1 MIKRRKLVIG
11 IGLSATLAGC
21 SGSQSADQSDG
32 DAASSE
38 NQSEDQSQAE
48 TSDTSDAAGASET
61 LPETSIDIDN
71 MKYGFGGLTTWIRLD
86 KETEGDRRVRISVKA
101 YSDDEVIAEASQW
114 RTFVHTTGA
123 KLNLESISD
132 MGEYG
137 IDDVTKF
144 VIQGRTQKGKTATLR
159 TLSNDDLKETIDST
173 KEISYGSLY

>member
-61 LPETSIDIDN
+61 LPET
-71 MKYGFGGLTTWIRLD
+71 
-86 KETEGDRRVRISVKA
+86 
-101 YSDDEVIAEASQW
+101 
-114 RTFVHTTGA
+114 
-123 KLNLESISD
+123 
-132 MGEYG
+132 
-137 IDDVTKF
+137 
-144 VIQGRTQKGKTATLR
+144 
-159 TLSNDDLKETIDST
+159 
-173 KEISYGSLY
+173 